1 MSLTLEVFDH
11 HLGAFALGVDEL
23 LKDYDESSV
32 IFTNSGHSRGLEEIR
47 TFFSNFLDSL
57 PDDFWNDFQVLEK
70 EVMAE
75 VAYLV
80 WSAKPYVALATDTM
94 LIRDGKIVTQTFTK
108 F

>member
-1 MSLTLEVFDH
+1 MSTLEIFDH

-23 LKDYDESSV
+23 LKDYDDSSM
-32 IFTNSGHSRGLEEIR
+32 ILTNSGHSRGLEEIR
-47 TFFSNFLDSL
+47 TFFSSFLASL
-57 PDDFWNDFQVLEK
+57 PDDFWNDFQVLQK
-70 EVMAE
+70 EVVGE

-94 LIRDGKIVTQTFTK
+94 FIHDGKIITQTFTK